1 MTQPHREMIQSILA
15 SVHGQLAHDIAASR
29 KLAEE
34 EANRLLDG
42 GPYMAEE
49 AKRVK
54 LVDRIGYHDEAL
66 AAARAKAGS
75 GTQILRFAHYVE
87 RAGRLHTHGPRIAL
101 IVGAGAIQRGDSE
114 ASPLSGSVSIGA
126 ESMARNFRKAVSD
139 PKVKAILFRVD
150 SPGGSAVASETIW
163 RETVRAR
170 EAGKPVIV
178 SMSDVAGSGGYYIA
192 AAASKIV
199 AHPATLTGSIGVV
212 AGKML
217 LRGLWQKVGVTWDTA
232 QIGNNASMF
241 SSIEDFTPEGKQRL
255 EASLDTIYAGFK
267 DRVARGRKLDPDAV
281 EAIAK
286 GRVWTGE
293 EAKAKGLVD
302 ELGGYA
308 VALRLAKEAARI
320 PPDAEVE
327 IKVFPEEENARELI
341 LDKLLGRER
350 DDRDRERTQA
360 PVAAWFERA
369 RPILQ
374 RVEAALDAG
383 VLTAPDLRP

>member
-1 MTQPHREMIQSILA
+1 
-15 SVHGQLAHDIAASR
+15 VHGQLAHDIAASR